1 MNLNDEFSDQSLAS
15 IYPLTPQLIC
25 LLLTLVLTEGAH
37 VAKKNEVTKKWNDV
51 NDHFFNQNETQA
63 LKAELYKKDYQ
74 RIKLYDVSS

>member
-1 MNLNDEFSDQSLAS
+1 LHRY
-15 IYPLTPQLIC
+15 IPLTPQLIC
-25 LLLTLVLTEGAH
+25 LLLILFQDH
-37 VAKKNEVTKKWNDV
+37 FFNQNDV